1 MPTLGYLPYQGWAFL
16 FIFLTLKHFP
26 ENACIFR
33 KKSVILH
40 KKRRIIK
47 TRRLNMDLFDSKR
60 QERLAAAAKAATA
73 SKEASKA
80 FLIRAGIM
88 TPNGELAPHL
98 R

>member
-1 MPTLGYLPYQGWAFL
+1 MPTFGYLPYQGWVFL

-33 KKSVILH
+33 KKSVILQSR
-40 KKRRIIK
+40 KVEPLNKEV
-47 TRRLNMDLFDSKR
+47 NMDLFDSKR

>member
-1 MPTLGYLPYQGWAFL
+1 
-16 FIFLTLKHFP
+16 
-26 ENACIFR
+26 
-33 KKSVILH
+33 
-40 KKRRIIK
+40 
-47 TRRLNMDLFDSKR
+47 MDLFDSKR

-73 SKEASKA
+73 SKEAAKA